1 MWIESGCSIFATQDR
16 FFFWLLACNVFLLW
30 LISDIFSEFSLI
42 SSFDKCTFEGIE
54 ITKTQK
60 AQGIVEFALVLPLF
74 LLLVMG
80 VIYFGMAFSD
90 YLTMSNSVRSIAH
103 DASLRQTEADY
114 RNVVINNTRNLS
126 FANDVFIWQPDT
138 KDGQNNKYLS
148 VEFEN
153 SSRNVV
159 VTAHA
164 DFNKKSAIANAFNNL
179 MGKKI
184 GNGINIRYS
193 MYSDVRK

>member
-1 MWIESGCSIFATQDR
+1 
-16 FFFWLLACNVFLLW
+16 
-30 LISDIFSEFSLI
+30 
-42 SSFDKCTFEGIE
+42 
-54 ITKTQK
+54 
-60 AQGIVEFALVLPLF
+60 
-74 LLLVMG
+74 
-80 VIYFGMAFSD
+80 MAFSD

-138 KDGQNNKYLS
+138 ETGQNNKYLS

-179 MGKKI
+179 MGQKI

>member
-1 MWIESGCSIFATQDR
+1 
-16 FFFWLLACNVFLLW
+16 L
-30 LISDIFSEFSLI
+30 
-42 SSFDKCTFEGIE
+42 SFNKCIFEGVE

-80 VIYFGMAFSD
+80 IIYFGMAFSD

-103 DASLRQTEADY
+103 DASLRQTDTDY
-114 RNVVINNTRNLS
+114 RNVVINNTRNIS

-138 KDGQNNKYLS
+138 KAGQNNKYLS

-164 DFNKKSAIANAFNNL
+164 DFNKKSAIGNAFNNL

-184 GNGINIRYS
+184 GNGIDIRYS

>member
-1 MWIESGCSIFATQDR
+1 MRPWNQ
-16 FFFWLLACNVFLLW
+16 
-30 LISDIFSEFSLI
+30 SL
-42 SSFDKCTFEGIE
+42 
-54 ITKTQK
+54 
-60 AQGIVEFALVLPLF
+60 
-74 LLLVMG
+74 
-80 VIYFGMAFSD
+80 
-90 YLTMSNSVRSIAH
+90 
-103 DASLRQTEADY
+103 
-114 RNVVINNTRNLS
+114 
-126 FANDVFIWQPDT
+126 PDT

-179 MGKKI
+179 MGEKI